1 MRRICLCLA
10 VFALFF
16 GVQQCT
22 RAQDVLVPAGT
33 LLRCTMDEPNF
44 SSKTADI
51 GDPVICHLAA
61 LREFGK
67 AVFPRGSYLAGH
79 LEADKEP
86 GHFVGKGYLKIEF
99 DRIGFPDSDI
109 PVPAKMIA
117 AKGYKVDKKGDIVGK
132 GHPRRDVVEWMIP
145 PLWPWKVLT
154 LPARGPRPTL
164 KGEEQITVRL
174 MDDIDV
180 PRSGGSLRS
189 YVRPPAPASYHSQSF
204 RKPVSL
210 KDSERPVDE
219 PTNAPVKHNDAP
231 ENSGTAYEA
240 ANVTPVELAGT
251 NTVAPTETAA
261 VATPETPAQVVR
273 TSSVVTGQP
282 ARVRLIALKSENVYA
297 VTSYRINGG
306 SLSYVLASG
315 GKGSVDLTEVD
326 WRATSR
332 LNAEPGSSA
341 ASSTADNTNRRT
353 Y

>member
-1 MRRICLCLA
+1 MRRIFAYLA
-10 VFALFF
+10 VSVLFL
-16 GVQQCT
+16 GVQAST
-22 RAQDVLVPAGT
+22 KAQDILVPAGT

-61 LREFGK
+61 LRQFGK
-67 AVFPRGSYLAGH
+67 SVFPRGSYLGGH

-109 PVPAKMIA
+109 PVPSKIIA

-132 GHPRRDVVEWMIP
+132 GHATRDTVEWLIP
-145 PLWPWKVLT
+145 PLWPWKILT

-180 PRSGGSLRS
+180 PRPGGSLRS
-189 YVRPPAPASYHSQSF
+189 YERPPAPASYHSQSF

-210 KDSERPVDE
+210 KNSEKPAEKPVNKD
-219 PTNAPVKHNDAP
+219 DAP
-231 ENSGTAYEA
+231 ELSETTYEA
-240 ANVTPVELAGT
+240 AN
-251 NTVAPTETAA
+251 
-261 VATPETPAQVVR
+261 ATPAEPAATNAIATAVVPAQMVR
-273 TSSVVTGQP
+273 TSSVVSGQP

-297 VTSYRINGG
+297 VTTYRINGG

-315 GKGSVDLTEVD
+315 GRGSVDLTEVD

-332 LNAEPGSSA
+332 LNAEPV
-341 ASSTADNTNRRT
+341 SSTADNSKQST

>member
-1 MRRICLCLA
+1 MRRSIGYLA
-10 VFALFF
+10 VCTLLL
-16 GVQQCT
+16 GVAAST
-22 RAQDVLVPAGT
+22 KAQDILVPAGT

-61 LREFGK
+61 LRQFGK
-67 AVFPRGSYLAGH
+67 SVFPRGSYLGGH

-109 PVPAKMIA
+109 PVPSKIIA

-132 GHPRRDVVEWMIP
+132 GHPTRDTVEWLIP

-180 PRSGGSLRS
+180 PRPGSLRS
-189 YVRPPAPASYHSQSF
+189 YERPPAPASYHSQSF
-204 RKPVSL
+204 RKPVSM
-210 KDSERPVDE
+210 KNSEKPMNSPV
-219 PTNAPVKHNDAP
+219 NSPVNNNDAP
-231 ENSGTAYEA
+231 DMSQAGLEA
-240 ANVTPVELAGT
+240 ANT
-251 NTVAPTETAA
+251 APTDVGSETTASN
-261 VATPETPAQVVR
+261 ATTAIASNTPAQIVR
-273 TSSVVTGQP
+273 TSSVVSGQP

-297 VTSYRINGG
+297 VTNYRINGG

-332 LNAEPGSSA
+332 LNAEPASA
-341 ASSTADNTNRRT
+341 GAEKTISAHINQQ
-353 Y
+353 

>member
-1 MRRICLCLA
+1 MRRIISYL
-10 VFALFF
+10 VVSALFL
-16 GVQQCT
+16 GVQAST
-22 RAQDVLVPAGT
+22 KAQDILVPAGT
-33 LLRCTMDEPNF
+33 LLRCTLDEPNF
-44 SSKTADI
+44 SSATADI
-51 GDPVICHLAA
+51 GDPVICHLSA
-61 LREFGK
+61 LRQFGK
-67 AVFPRGSYLAGH
+67 AVFPRGSYLGGH

-109 PVPAKMIA
+109 PVPSKIIA

-132 GHPRRDVVEWMIP
+132 GHATRDTVEWLIP

-154 LPARGPRPTL
+154 LPAKGPRPTL

-180 PRSGGSLRS
+180 PRPGGSLRS
-189 YVRPPAPASYHSQSF
+189 YERPPAPAAYHSQSF

-210 KDSERPVDE
+210 KTPEKPAPQKPANGNDTPDVSEI
-219 PTNAPVKHNDAP
+219 
-231 ENSGTAYEA
+231 GYEA
-240 ANVTPVELAGT
+240 ANTLTDASPT
-251 NTVAPTETAA
+251 NPAIAAPEA
-261 VATPETPAQVVR
+261 PAQMVR
-273 TSSVVTGQP
+273 TSSVVSGQP

-297 VTSYRINGG
+297 VTNYRINGG

-315 GKGSVDLTEVD
+315 GTGSVDLTEVD

-332 LNAEPGSSA
+332 LNAEAVP
-341 ASSTADNTNRRT
+341 STADTGSRRT

>member
-1 MRRICLCLA
+1 MLRSIGYLAMCLFVVGL
-10 VFALFF
+10 LPSS
-16 GVQQCT
+16 T
-22 RAQDVLVPAGT
+22 KAQDILVPAGT
-33 LLRCTMDEPNF
+33 LLRCTLDEPNF

-51 GDPVICHLAA
+51 GDPVVCHLAA
-61 LREFGK
+61 LRQFGK
-67 AVFPRGSYLAGH
+67 SVFPRGSYLGGH

-109 PVPAKMIA
+109 PVPSKIIA
-117 AKGYKVDKKGDIVGK
+117 AKGYKVDKKGDIVGN
-132 GHPRRDVVEWMIP
+132 GHPTRDTVEWLIP

-154 LPARGPRPTL
+154 LPARGPRPVL

-180 PRSGGSLRS
+180 PRPGGSLRS
-189 YVRPPAPASYHSQSF
+189 YQRPPAPAAYHSQSF
-204 RKPVSL
+204 RNPVSL
-210 KDSERPVDE
+210 RKPEQPAQKPAND
-219 PTNAPVKHNDAP
+219 TDAP
-231 ENSGTAYEA
+231 DVSATTYEASNATAAESASSGTA
-240 ANVTPVELAGT
+240 VTAS
-251 NTVAPTETAA
+251 AA
-261 VATPETPAQVVR
+261 VASEAPVQMAR

-297 VTSYRINGG
+297 VTTYRISGG

-332 LNAEPGSSA
+332 LNADSSSSA
-341 ASSTADNTNRRT
+341 TVEKSNRAA

>member
-1 MRRICLCLA
+1 MRRIYLCLV
-10 VFALFF
+10 VFGLFF
-16 GVQQCT
+16 GVPART
-22 RAQDVLVPAGT
+22 KAQDILVPAGT

-67 AVFPRGSYLAGH
+67 AVFPRGSYLGGH

-99 DRIGFPDSDI
+99 DRIGFPDSDV
-109 PVPAKMIA
+109 PVPAKIIA

-132 GHPRRDVVEWMIP
+132 GHPTRDAVEWMIP

-180 PRSGGSLRS
+180 PRPGGSLRS

-210 KDSERPVDE
+210 NESQKPASKPVNNEAVPDN
-219 PTNAPVKHNDAP
+219 T
-231 ENSGTAYEA
+231 GLGYEA
-240 ANVTPVELAGT
+240 ANVSAVEPAST
-251 NTVAPTETAA
+251 NTVATSETPA
-261 VATPETPAQVVR
+261 VATPEAPAQVVR

-282 ARVRLIALKSENVYA
+282 ARVRLIALKSENIYA
-297 VTSYRINGG
+297 VASYRINGG

-332 LNAEPGSSA
+332 LNAEPVSSA
-341 ASSTADNTNRRT
+341 AETANRRT

>member
-1 MRRICLCLA
+1 MRRISAYLA
-10 VFALFF
+10 ISVLFL
-16 GVQQCT
+16 GVQAST
-22 RAQDVLVPAGT
+22 KAQDILVPAGT
-33 LLRCTMDEPNF
+33 LLRCTLDEPDF

-51 GDPVICHLAA
+51 GDPVVCHLAA
-61 LREFGK
+61 LRQFGK
-67 AVFPRGSYLAGH
+67 TVFPRGSYLGGH

-109 PVPAKMIA
+109 PVPSKIIA

-132 GHPRRDVVEWMIP
+132 GHATRDTVEWLIP

-154 LPARGPRPTL
+154 LPRRGPRPTL

-180 PRSGGSLRS
+180 PRQGASLRS
-189 YVRPPAPASYHSQSF
+189 YERPPAPASYHSQSF

-210 KDSERPVDE
+210 KNSEKP
-219 PTNAPVKHNDAP
+219 ANDAP
-231 ENSGTAYEA
+231 EISEIGYEA
-240 ANVTPVELAGT
+240 T
-251 NTVAPTETAA
+251 NTAPADAA
-261 VATPETPAQVVR
+261 TTNASATSEAPAQMVR

-297 VTSYRINGG
+297 VTNYRINGG

-315 GKGSVDLTEVD
+315 GTGSVDLTEVD
-326 WRATSR
+326 WRTTSR
-332 LNAEPGSSA
+332 LNAEPVSA
-341 ASSTADNTNRRT
+341 SQSNGHA

>member
-1 MRRICLCLA
+1 MRRIFAYLA
-10 VFALFF
+10 VAVLFL
-16 GVQQCT
+16 GVQT
-22 RAQDVLVPAGT
+22 STKAQDILVPAGT
-33 LLRCTMDEPNF
+33 LLRCTLDEPNF

-61 LREFGK
+61 LRQFGK
-67 AVFPRGSYLAGH
+67 AVFPRGSYLGGH

-109 PVPAKMIA
+109 PVPSKIIA

-132 GHPRRDVVEWMIP
+132 GHATRDTVEWLIP

-154 LPARGPRPTL
+154 LPAKGPRPTL

-180 PRSGGSLRS
+180 PRQGASLRS
-189 YVRPPAPASYHSQSF
+189 YQRPPAPASYHSQSF
-204 RKPVSL
+204 GKPASL
-210 KDSERPVDE
+210 KNSERPANSE
-219 PTNAPVKHNDAP
+219 KPVNDAP
-231 ENSGTAYEA
+231 DASEIGYEA
-240 ANVTPVELAGT
+240 KNEVPGD
-251 NTVAPTETAA
+251 
-261 VATPETPAQVVR
+261 VATPDRTVTSEAPVQMAR

-297 VTSYRINGG
+297 VTNYRISGG
-306 SLSYVLASG
+306 SLSYELASG
-315 GKGSVDLTEVD
+315 GKGSVDITEID

-332 LNAEPGSSA
+332 LNAEPISSA
-341 ASSTADNTNRRT
+341 ADTSSQRRT

>member
-1 MRRICLCLA
+1 MRRIYAYLTFS
-10 VFALFF
+10 VLFL
-16 GVQQCT
+16 GVQAST
-22 RAQDVLVPAGT
+22 KAQDILVPAGT
-33 LLRCTMDEPNF
+33 LLRCTLDEPDF

-61 LREFGK
+61 LRQFGK
-67 AVFPRGSYLAGH
+67 TVFPRGSYLGGH

-109 PVPAKMIA
+109 PVPSKIIA
-117 AKGYKVDKKGDIVGK
+117 AKGYKVDKKGDIIGK
-132 GHPRRDVVEWMIP
+132 GHATRDTVEWLIP
-145 PLWPWKVLT
+145 PLWPWKILT

-189 YVRPPAPASYHSQSF
+189 YERPPAPASYHSQSF
-204 RKPVSL
+204 GKPASL
-210 KDSERPVDE
+210 KNSEENPANNPVI
-219 PTNAPVKHNDAP
+219 NNDAP
-231 ENSGTAYEA
+231 DISESG
-240 ANVTPVELAGT
+240 VE
-251 NTVAPTETAA
+251 A
-261 VATPETPAQVVR
+261 VANATPAADATGGAAASSEAPAQMVR
-273 TSSVVTGQP
+273 TSSVVSGQP

-306 SLSYVLASG
+306 SLHYVLASG
-315 GKGSVDLTEVD
+315 GSGSVDLTEVD
-326 WRATSR
+326 WRTTSR
-332 LNAEPGSSA
+332 LNGEPASA
-341 ASSTADNTNRRT
+341 SQSNGHT

>member
-1 MRRICLCLA
+1 MRRRIGYLA
-10 VFALFF
+10 VCTLLL
-16 GVQQCT
+16 GVAAST
-22 RAQDVLVPAGT
+22 KAQDILVPAGT

-61 LREFGK
+61 LRQFGK
-67 AVFPRGSYLAGH
+67 SVFPRGSYLGGH

-109 PVPAKMIA
+109 PVPSKIIA

-132 GHPRRDVVEWMIP
+132 GHPTRDTVEWLIP

-180 PRSGGSLRS
+180 PRPGSLRS
-189 YVRPPAPASYHSQSF
+189 YERPPAPASYHSQSF

-210 KDSERPVDE
+210 KNSEKPVSS
-219 PTNAPVKHNDAP
+219 PVNNPGNDNNTP
-231 ENSGTAYEA
+231 DTSQVVYEA
-240 ANVTPVELAGT
+240 ANTAPADAGSEMAASNAT
-251 NTVAPTETAA
+251 TAI
-261 VATPETPAQVVR
+261 TSDMPAQMAR
-273 TSSVVTGQP
+273 TSSVVSGQP

-297 VTSYRINGG
+297 VTNYRINGG

-332 LNAEPGSSA
+332 LNAEPASAGSEKSISA
-341 ASSTADNTNRRT
+341 HINQQ
-353 Y
+353 